1 MIWGKKQVS
10 LETRM
15 AEAVFNK
22 SPDGMLL
29 AQKGVFVACNDASA
43 SIYGRSREEIIG
55 ASPADFAAPVQAD
68 GRASALHIPEQI
80 QRAHANGSD
89 RFEWLCTDGRGREQK
104 ILVTLIPV
112 HLEGDGEVLVLI
124 QSLAEVTRV
133 VDELRHGLRE
143 LSDGNLS
150 CHLDKP
156 FREDYESL
164 RESFNST
171 VDAFAASMGAV
182 SQTAELVA
190 TGAQEIEESA
200 HEMAERSIQQSKAG
214 DMIVTAFDEICS
226 AIVGSADIATNA
238 NDRFSQT
245 HASAIDAGEI
255 LTRTVE
261 AMAAIETSSREIS
274 EIVSVIDGIALQTNL
289 LALNAGVE
297 AARAGEAGRGFAV
310 VAQEVRALAQRSADA
325 AQDIK
330 GRIAGS
336 AKQVTNGVTLVTETS
351 ATLSHIAAG
360 VTEINK
366 VMSGLVQDSG
376 NHIQRL
382 RHLNS
387 IVRDID
393 RVTHSTAVFAKQSSD
408 AAQRLTLQS
417 AAMLGALGHFRVKGQ
432 RESFNDNRMGYR
444 KPAVVSFG

>member
-1 MIWGKKQVS
+1 MFFGKKQAS

-15 AEAVFNK
+15 AEAVFEK

-29 AQKGVFVACNDASA
+29 AQRGIFVACNEASA
-43 SIYGRSREEIIG
+43 SIYGRSREDIIG

-89 RFEWLCTDGRGREQK
+89 RFEWLCTDGQGQEQK

-112 HLEGDGEVLVLI
+112 HLEGEGEVLVLI

-133 VDELRHGLRE
+133 VDELRHGLKE

-150 CHLDKP
+150 CHLERP

-164 RESFNST
+164 RESFNCT
-171 VDAFAASMGAV
+171 VDAFVASVGAV

-190 TGAQEIEESA
+190 TGAQEIEGAA

-214 DMIVTAFDEICS
+214 DMIVTAFDQICS
-226 AIVGSADIATNA
+226 AIAGSADVATNA
-238 NDRFSQT
+238 NERFSQT
-245 HASAIDAGEI
+245 HNSAVDAGAI

-261 AMAAIETSSREIS
+261 AMDAIETSSREIS

-297 AARAGEAGRGFAV
+297 AARAGAAGRGFAV
-310 VAQEVRALAQRSADA
+310 VAQEVRALAQRSAEA

-330 GRIAGS
+330 GRIASS
-336 AKQVTNGVTLVTETS
+336 AKQIANGVALVTETS
-351 ATLSHIAAG
+351 ATLSHIATG

-366 VMSGLVQDSG
+366 VMSGLVQDSS
-376 NHIQRL
+376 NHTERL

-408 AAQRLTLQS
+408 AAKRLTTQS
-417 AAMLGALGHFRVKGQ
+417 AAMLNALGHFRLEGHQ
-432 RESFNDNRMGYR
+432 RNSNDNRFGAR